1 MLTLIC
7 GCSIT
12 EKNSKS
18 ETVLL
23 SSLDITK
30 MSAGWGKTIANKSIQ
45 EKVLTIAGK
54 TFETGVGTHA
64 NSIMYID
71 LNKGSKSFSAF
82 VGVDDEVNGK
92 VGSVKFRVFGDG
104 RELFNSGVIKAGE
117 PAKKVEVD
125 LRGVGSMVLI
135 ATSAGDGISYDHANW
150 VDAKFEVVGKAPVA
164 VDMPKEEAVILTP
177 KPGPNPRINGPKVYG
192 ARPGN
197 PFIFRIPA
205 TGDRPMKFSANGL
218 PSSLK
223 LDKDTGIITGDSP
236 AKAGEYTVTL
246 KAVNK
251 SGKDTRQFKI
261 VVGDTL
267 ALTPPMGWNSWYIHY
282 NRVTDAD
289 MRAAADVMIES
300 GMADFG
306 YQYVNIDDCWMRK
319 LNTRNADKADFD
331 SKGWHKEMVST
342 DERLGGPARDE
353 AGNLLPNKDFPDMF
367 ALTEYIHGL
376 GLKAGIYISP
386 GPWTCQRYVGSWKYE
401 QQDADMFALWG
412 FDFLKYDWCGYSHV
426 SGNGTLEE
434 LKLPY
439 EKMCKIVEELDR
451 DFVFNL
457 CQYGWGEV
465 WKWGGEVGG
474 HCWRTTGDL
483 GLMSGYMEVGLSN
496 ARHYEY
502 AKPGQWN
509 DPDYI
514 LIGWVGNAHGMGEGK
529 KTQLTGNQQYQ
540 YMSMWSLMA
549 SPLIFSG
556 DMTKLDDFTINILCN
571 AEIIDVDQDPLGK
584 QGRIIKQTED
594 YFVMVK
600 DLEDGSKAVGLF
612 NTSPIESV
620 IAVDLSEIGL
630 DRKCKVRDLWRQKD
644 IGTVKD
650 TFETKV
656 PTRGVVMVK
665 ISK

>member
-1 MLTLIC
+1 MFVNKISLWSLILVLTLAG
-7 GCSIT
+7 GCVVA

-30 MSAGWGKTIANKSIQ
+30 MSAGWGETIANKSIQ
-45 EKVLTIAGK
+45 EKTLTIAGK
-54 TFETGVGTHA
+54 AFETGVGTHA
-64 NSIMYID
+64 NSVMYIN
-71 LNKGSKSFSAF
+71 LNKGTKSFSAF

-92 VGSVKFRVFGDG
+92 VGSVKFRIFGDG

-125 LRGVGSMVLI
+125 LRGVGIMVLI
-135 ATSAGDGISYDHANW
+135 TTSAGDGISYDHANW
-150 VDAKFEVVGKAPVA
+150 ADAKFEVVGKAPVA

-177 KPGPNPRINGPKVYG
+177 KPGPKPRINGPKVYG
-192 ARPGN
+192 SRPGN
-197 PFIFRIPA
+197 PFIYRIPA

-223 LDKDTGIITGDSP
+223 LDKDTGIITGNSP
-236 AKAGEYTVTL
+236 AKAGEYAVTL

-306 YQYVNIDDCWMRK
+306 YQYVNIDDCW
-319 LNTRNADKADFD
+319 
-331 SKGWHKEMVST
+331 SKKKN
-342 DERLGGPARDE
+342 DLPYRDQD
-353 AGNLLPNKDFPDMF
+353 GTILPNEKFPDMKS
-367 ALTEYIHGL
+367 LTDYIHSK
-376 GLKAGIYISP
+376 GLKAGTYTSP
-386 GPWTCQRYVGSWKYE
+386 GPWNCAGYTGSFDHE
-401 QQDADMFALWG
+401 LQDAVTFARWG
-412 FDFLKYDWCGYSHV
+412 FDFLKYDWCSYGQKAKDRS
-426 SGNGTLEE
+426 TAE
-434 LKLPY
+434 LMKPY
-439 EKMCKIVEELDR
+439 EKMGDILKTLDR
-451 DFVFNL
+451 DVVLNL
-457 CQYGWGEV
+457 CQYGMGQV

-483 GLMSGYMEVGLSN
+483 GLMSGYLEVGLSN

-529 KTQLTGNQQYQ
+529 QTPLTGNQQYQ

-549 SPLIFSG
+549 APLIFSG
-556 DMTKLDDFTINILCN
+556 DMTKLDDFTINVLCN
-571 AEIIDVDQDPLGK
+571 AEIIDVNQDSLGK

-600 DLEDGSKAVGLF
+600 DMEDGSKAVGLF
-612 NTSPIESV
+612 NTSPIEGV
-620 IAVDLSEIGL
+620 VAVDLKEIGIEG
-630 DRKCKVRDLWRQKD
+630 KCKVRDLWRQKD

-656 PTRGVVMVK
+656 PTRGVVMVR